1 MGGFK
6 YYKGACT
13 HPGKKLAKKVSLK
26 LKSII
31 SCKMACKAKKWC
43 QGVSMPKVALK
54 KKAKKKAK
62 KGKKAKKKAKKVKK
76 KALTEAIAVTPLQDE
91 GEDRE
96 VDEEKKQ
103 AEDAAA
109 EAEKLQASAAAQL
122 KEEGA

>member
-54 KKAKKKAK
+54 KKAKKK
-62 KGKKAKKKAKKVKK
+62 KK

>member
-54 KKAKKKAK
+54 KKAM
-62 KGKKAKKKAKKVKK
+62 
-76 KALTEAIAVTPLQDE
+76 TEAIAVTPLQDE